1 MAFSE
6 VSSLNLKKIISFLNR
21 SIEPVIENNIA
32 QTLKLSCTWKAKS
45 RFSEI
50 FWPHQDF
57 REDTRKPADR

>member
-50 FWPHQDF
+50 F
-57 REDTRKPADR
+57 